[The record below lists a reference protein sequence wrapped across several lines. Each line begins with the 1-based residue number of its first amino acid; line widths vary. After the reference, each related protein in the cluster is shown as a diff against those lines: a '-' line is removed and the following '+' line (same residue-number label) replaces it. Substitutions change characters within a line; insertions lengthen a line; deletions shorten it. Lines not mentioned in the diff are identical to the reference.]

1 MAITFDKVAAVLNT
15 VAAIGASLQA
25 SHALDF
31 MSPTAVAVIAAVLA
45 AINAVSH
52 ALAPAPVT
60 PTVNK

>member
-31 MSPTAVAVIAAVLA
+31 MSPTVLAVVAAVLA

-52 ALAPAPVT
+52 ALAPAAAP
-60 PTVNK
+60 PVNK